1 MLEYIYILVKFIL
14 FLKEVFFILVA
25 TYYFIEW
32 VKTKDYKIIFQE
44 MIIIFIKEKT
54 I

>member
-1 MLEYIYILVKFIL
+1 MLEYIYISKIYPF
-14 FLKEVFFILVA
+14 FKGSFFILVA